1 MDIDDANETQD
12 IQEGFFLEK
21 ITDDDIE
28 RACLMKTHARE
39 QWLTAVNLGYDI
51 RLSKPEYIG
60 VSVKKPL
67 LLYIL
72 KACVFIRHALS
83 MSSSVI

>member
-12 IQEGFFLEK
+12 IQEGFFLQK

-39 QWLTAVNLGYDI
+39 QWLTAVNLDMTSDCPSQNILGFLLKN
-51 RLSKPEYIG
+51 LSCSIFLKH
-60 VSVKKPL
+60 VS
-67 LLYIL
+67 
-72 KACVFIRHALS
+72 S
-83 MSSSVI
+83 